1 VANEQ
6 THAPIALVSVYPAG
20 SSHIRSGDYEMTK
33 RRFDATQATTIRDL
47 QRVMTNIGATSLR
60 LDQDVMKG
68 GVKVVF
74 DRAGKRYVRECSKYD
89 NSLDNLRVI
98 GLQIEFLYRALE
110 VYADDIVESSFDIEF
125 DRIFNGFLATPDD
138 TALLLGDGKA
148 PWYEVLGVKSDATR
162 ADIRNAF
169 RALSLVH
176 HPDRGGRDEDF
187 KRINEAFREGM
198 KAAK

>member
-1 VANEQ
+1 M
-6 THAPIALVSVYPAG
+6 S
-20 SSHIRSGDYEMTK
+20 
-33 RRFDATQATTIRDL
+33 RRFSAQQTTIVKDL
-47 QRVMTNIGATSLR
+47 QRVMTNISATSLR
-60 LDQDVMKG
+60 IEQDVMGG

-74 DRAGKRYVRECSKYD
+74 DRAGKRYVRECNKYE

-98 GLQIEFLYRALE
+98 GLQIEYLYRALE
-110 VYADDIVESSFDIEF
+110 VYAEDIVESSFDIEF
-125 DRIFNGFLATPDD
+125 DRIVSGFLATPDD

-148 PWYEVLGVKSDATR
+148 PWFEVLGVESHATR

-187 KRINEAFREGM
+187 KRINDAFREGM
-198 KAAK
+198 KVAK

>member
-1 VANEQ
+1 
-6 THAPIALVSVYPAG
+6 
-20 SSHIRSGDYEMTK
+20 MTN
-33 RRFDATQATTIRDL
+33 RRFSATQQSTIKDL
-47 QRVMTNIGATSLR
+47 QRVMTKIGATSLR
-60 LDQDVMKG
+60 IDQDVMKG

-74 DRAGKRYVRECSKYD
+74 DRAGKRYVRECSRYE

-98 GLQIEFLYRALE
+98 GLQIEYLYRALD
-110 VYADDIVESSFDIEF
+110 VYAEDIVESSFDIEF

-138 TALLLGDGKA
+138 TALLLGDGKS
-148 PWYEVLGVKSDATR
+148 PWYEVLGVKADASR
-162 ADIRNAF
+162 NDIRNAF

-198 KAAK
+198 QKAK

>member
-1 VANEQ
+1 
-6 THAPIALVSVYPAG
+6 
-20 SSHIRSGDYEMTK
+20 MTS
-33 RRFDATQATTIRDL
+33 RRFEATQATTIRDL
-47 QRVMTNIGATSLR
+47 QRVMTKINATSLR
-60 LDQDVMKG
+60 IDQDVMKG
-68 GVKVVF
+68 GVKVIF

-98 GLQIEFLYRALE
+98 GLQIEYLYRALE
-110 VYADDIVESSFDIEF
+110 VYAEDIVETSFDIEF

-138 TALLLGDGKA
+138 TALLLGDGRA
-148 PWYEVLGVKSDATR
+148 PWFEILGVKQDASR

-198 KAAK
+198 KTAK

>member
-1 VANEQ
+1 
-6 THAPIALVSVYPAG
+6 
-20 SSHIRSGDYEMTK
+20 MTS
-33 RRFDATQATTIRDL
+33 RRFEATQATTIRDL
-47 QRVMTNIGATSLR
+47 QRVMTKIGATSLR
-60 LDQDVMKG
+60 IDQDVMKG

-74 DRAGKRYVRECSKYD
+74 DRAGKRYVRECDKYAS
-89 NSLDNLRVI
+89 SLDNLRVI
-98 GLQIEFLYRALE
+98 GLQIEYLYRALE
-110 VYADDIVESSFDIEF
+110 VYAEDIVESSFDIEF

-148 PWYEVLGVKSDATR
+148 PWHEVLGVKPDATR